1 VPVSVYLRKHHSRRC
16 SSLQLRSSKYHH
28 RRVPSLPTVL
38 QLCTFLLSFRMWF
51 FLLLLP
57 LPQITTSFLHHKSFL
72 PAPSSRTITN
82 NFSFRMCFFFSFSFS
97 FSLSLSQR
105 SQLLF
110 FITNPFLHHFF
121 SYNHKHLCTKKLNDF
136 FPIVF
141 SLRSPF
147 LVLCS
152 SPLSLN
158 HHHFLSH
165 VSHSVAFVQSSLS
178 LLMLCVSYV
187 CFFLRT

>member
-1 VPVSVYLRKHHSRRC
+1 VPVSVYLRKHHSRQC

-38 QLCTFLLSFRMWF
+38 QLCTFLLSIRMWFF

-57 LPQITTSFLHHKSFL
+57 LPQIKTSFLHHKSFL
-72 PAPSSRTITN
+72 PAPSSPTITN
-82 NFSFRMCFFFSFSFS
+82 NFSFRMCFFFSLSL
-97 FSLSLSQR
+97 SLSLSQR

-110 FITNPFLHHFF
+110 FITNPFLHLLL
-121 SYNHKHLCTKKLNDF
+121 SYNHKQVFSYTNNDF
-136 FPIVF
+136 FPIIF
-141 SLRSPF
+141 SLSSPF

-158 HHHFLSH
+158 HYHFLSH
-165 VSHSVAFVQSSLS
+165 VSHLVAFVQSSLS
-178 LLMLCVSYV
+178 LLMFVS
-187 CFFLRT
+187 F